1 MNGAEYRRE
10 KPEPRRKRRG
20 GRPELDE
27 AQRRS
32 KRIGVPVNREEEAAI
47 SSRAKIYHMTNAFF
61 LRYLGLNRRLPRP
74 IPSINYIAHRDLG
87 RMAANLNQLI
97 MLINSGRQVEISRE
111 FAQRL
116 YDLLQS
122 VRRSLLKEDVDDR
135 QGNQRQ

>member
-1 MNGAEYRRE
+1 MSGAEYRRE

-20 GRPELDE
+20 GRPELDK

-32 KRIGVPVNREEEAAI
+32 KRIGVPVNREEEMII

-74 IPSINYIAHRDLG
+74 IPSINYTAHRDLG
-87 RMAANLNQLI
+87 RIAANLNQLI
-97 MLINSGRQVEISRE
+97 MLINSGRQVGISRE
-111 FAQRL
+111 FAQQL

-122 VRRSLLKEDVDDR
+122 MRRSLLREDVDDW